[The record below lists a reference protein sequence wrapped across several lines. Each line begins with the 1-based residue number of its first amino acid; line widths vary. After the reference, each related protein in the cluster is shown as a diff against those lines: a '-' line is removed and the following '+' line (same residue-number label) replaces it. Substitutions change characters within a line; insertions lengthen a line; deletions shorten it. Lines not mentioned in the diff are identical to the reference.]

1 MKNDFYI
8 KALKYD
14 LDKLKLENLELKN
27 QIYKL
32 QKTKELLLYEIGI
45 SEEDFDNE

>member
-1 MKNDFYI
+1 MHDFYV

-27 QIYKL
+27 ENYKL
-32 QKTKELLLYEIGI
+32 QKAKELLLFEIGI